1 MSKELTREEWQAG
14 DMWTKFVAWCKG
26 SALVLAL
33 AIGVVVLFAYV
44 FNGYKSHK
52 AEVAKIETAPVA
64 DISDGASA
72 TNADSKPKIATRKV
86 ASRPTNTPVTTEF
99 VPEAKAAR
107 PVVTDGF
114 TSEFEQKLAE
124 FERKIPK

>member
-1 MSKELTREEWQAG
+1 VSELDAANAALPASDTER
-14 DMWTKFVAWCKG
+14 K
-26 SALVLAL
+26 SALGWIAVIAVLGVIAL
-33 AIGVVVLFAYV
+33 IVAGVYS
-44 FNGYKSHK
+44 YKSHK

-72 TNADSKPKIATRKV
+72 TNADSKPKITTRKV
-86 ASRPTNTPVTTEF
+86 ASKPTNTPVTTEF